1 MAFLSLYRKY
11 RPKQFSDLVGQE
23 QVVQT
28 LKNSI
33 KFERISHAYLFA
45 GPRGTGKTS
54 TAKVYARALNCLVDD
69 GIEPCGQCDNC
80 QRIDNDQSMDL
91 IEIDAASNRGIE
103 AIRELREKVKFYPGE
118 GRYKIY
124 IIDEVHMLT
133 NQAFNALLKT
143 LEEPPEKVIF
153 ILATTEPHK
162 VIPTILSRCQ
172 RFDFSLLTQQEIAGR
187 LEYICQEEDIEY
199 EREALNLIAYSSS
212 GGMRDAISLLDQ
224 AISYSG
230 KDISLDQIEEMLGR
244 VKVKTLSRFVNYLA
258 EKDTAGA
265 IKLSGQ
271 LQSAGRTV
279 GRIVS
284 DLIDYCRQLMLI
296 ANDSPKM
303 AYRGLDSGRKNL
315 LENDSQLFA
324 AAEINY
330 IVSKLTELD
339 GQLRY
344 AERPDILLELTLV
357 RLTDPAADESRAGL
371 ARRLTKLEEKL
382 AALEGDQD
390 ISFAGKQ
397 EAAADNKEIADREI
411 ETVARETEAAVSE
424 IETGGGEKEIA
435 ADKQETDVGERGL
448 DQAKEDKEVVEPEKE
463 SVKAQ
468 PTTEKI
474 AQNDQ
479 KSSISEH
486 KDEKSDKIEDE
497 GAVSKEEA
505 GAQGSDSSKSAN
517 ESMSVNDSMSSRDSK
532 GSESRPIPEKTWQKI
547 LNDIRDEDIRTHA
560 MVKESKLPI
569 REGNELKF
577 IFPKDKQFHYQ
588 QADKKSALIERVVN
602 QLASEDLDVQLEIES
617 EVSGNGGHN
626 RGSRSGNFKREESS
640 STNRSNRDSQEEFPL
655 LKEAQKV
662 FGGRIIK
669 VSDEMISNFEGGNKN
684 EHEENDETGT
694 TDAG

>member
-11 RPKQFSDLVGQE
+11 RPKKFSDLVGQE

-54 TAKVYARALNCLVDD
+54 TAKVYARALNCLEDD
-69 GIEPCGQCDNC
+69 GIEPCGHCENC
-80 QRIDNDQSMDL
+80 KRIDNDQSMDL

-143 LEEPPEKVIF
+143 LEEPPENVIF

-199 EREALNLIAYSSS
+199 EKEALNLIAYSSS

-224 AISYSG
+224 AISYSS

-258 EKDTAGA
+258 ENDTAGA
-265 IKLSGQ
+265 IELSGQ

-296 ANDSPKM
+296 ANGSPKL
-303 AYRGLDSGRKNL
+303 AYRGIDSGRKNL
-315 LENDSQLFA
+315 LENDAQLFS

-339 GQLRY
+339 GELRY

-371 ARRLTKLEEKL
+371 ARRLTKLEDKL
-382 AALEGDQD
+382 AEIETGQGT
-390 ISFAGKQ
+390 SF
-397 EAAADNKEIADREI
+397 ADNKETSSDTREAVQAEAREKTI
-411 ETVARETEAAVSE
+411 EPETEA
-424 IETGGGEKEIA
+424 GKA
-435 ADKQETDVGERGL
+435 A
-448 DQAKEDKEVVEPEKE
+448 E
-463 SVKAQ
+463 SVSKDKS
-468 PTTEKI
+468 TEKI
-474 AQNDQ
+474 AQTNQ
-479 KSSISEH
+479 KQSASEQIA
-486 KDEKSDKIEDE
+486 DESDKIEDRRT
-497 GAVSKEEA
+497 VSEEKEMA
-505 GAQGSDSSKSAN
+505 DSPQS
-517 ESMSVNDSMSSRDSK
+517 
-532 GSESRPIPEKTWQKI
+532 SESRPIPEKTWQKI
-547 LNDIRDEDIRTHA
+547 LNDIRDEDVRTHA
-560 MVKESKLPI
+560 MVKESQIPLK
-569 REGNELKF
+569 EGNKLKF
-577 IFPKDKQFHYQ
+577 IFPRDKQFHYQ

-602 QLASEDLDVQLEIES
+602 QLASDSLRIELEIEGDGNSDTGNDS
-617 EVSGNGGHN
+617 EN
-626 RGSRSGNFKREESS
+626 RSGNFSKEENSS
-640 STNRSNRDSQEEFPL
+640 QKSSGRNSQEEFPL
-655 LKEAQKV
+655 LREAQKV

-669 VSDEMISNFEGGNKN
+669 VSDEMISKFEGGNNN
-684 EHEENDETGT
+684 EHEENDAAGA

>member
-11 RPKQFSDLVGQE
+11 RPKNFSDLVGQE

-54 TAKVYARALNCLVDD
+54 TAKVYARALNCLEED
-69 GIEPCGQCDNC
+69 GIEPCGHCENC

-143 LEEPPEKVIF
+143 LEEPPENVIF

-187 LEYICQEEDIEY
+187 LEFICQEEEIEY
-199 EREALNLIAYSSS
+199 ESEALNLIAYSSS

-230 KDISLDQIEEMLGR
+230 KDISLEEIEEMLGR
-244 VKVKTLSRFVNYLA
+244 VKVKTLSRFVNFLA
-258 EKDTAGA
+258 ENDTAGT
-265 IKLSGQ
+265 IELSGE

-296 ANDSPKM
+296 ANGSPKL
-303 AYRGLDSGRKNL
+303 AYRGIDSGRKNL
-315 LENDSQLFA
+315 LENDAQLFS

-357 RLTDPAADESRAGL
+357 RLTDPAADESKAGL
-371 ARRLTKLEEKL
+371 ARRLTKLEDKL
-382 AALEGDQD
+382 AAIETSQD
-390 ISFAGKQ
+390 ISFAGK
-397 EAAADNKEIADREI
+397 KETAQ
-411 ETVARETEAAVSE
+411 
-424 IETGGGEKEIA
+424 EKE
-435 ADKQETDVGERGL
+435 
-448 DQAKEDKEVVEPEKE
+448 KEESLESENQ
-463 SVKAQ
+463 SVKAW
-468 PTTEKI
+468 PIDDGIKKEEAGSDRKDESHKVDRESKDAGSADGNKFSEKI
-474 AQNDQ
+474 AQNAQ
-479 KSSISEH
+479 KDSLSKQEA
-486 KDEKSDKIEDE
+486 EKSDKIEDVE
-497 GAVSKEEA
+497 VGSQGEAAAESSKSTE
-505 GAQGSDSSKSAN
+505 SSKSA
-517 ESMSVNDSMSSRDSK
+517 
-532 GSESRPIPEKTWQKI
+532 ESRPIPEETWQKI

-560 MVKESKLPI
+560 MVKESQIPLK
-569 REGNELKF
+569 EGNKLKF
-577 IFPKDKQFHYQ
+577 VFPKDKQFHYQ
-588 QADKKSALIERVVN
+588 QAAKKSALIERVIN
-602 QLASEDLDVQLEIES
+602 QLASDNLDVRLEITGKDS
-617 EVSGNGGHN
+617 DNGGN
-626 RGSRSGNFKREESS
+626 DRGSNSGNFNQGESS
-640 STNRSNRDSQEEFPL
+640 STNISRKKRSNNKTQEEFPL
-655 LKEAQKV
+655 LKEAQKI

-669 VSDEMISNFEGGNKN
+669 VSDEMISNFQGGNKN

>member
-11 RPKQFSDLVGQE
+11 RPKKFSDLVGQE

-54 TAKVYARALNCLVDD
+54 TAKVYARALNCLEDD
-69 GIEPCGQCDNC
+69 GIEPCGHCENC
-80 QRIDNDQSMDL
+80 KRIDNDQSMDL

-143 LEEPPEKVIF
+143 LEEPPENVIF

-187 LEYICQEEDIEY
+187 LKYICQEEDIEY
-199 EREALNLIAYSSS
+199 EKEALNLIAYSSS

-224 AISYSG
+224 AISYSS
-230 KDISLDQIEEMLGR
+230 KEISLDQIEEMLGR

-258 EKDTAGA
+258 ENDTASV
-265 IKLSGQ
+265 IELSGQ

-296 ANDSPKM
+296 ANGSPKL
-303 AYRGLDSGRKNL
+303 AYRGIDSGRKNL
-315 LENDSQLFA
+315 LENDAQLFS

-339 GQLRY
+339 GELRY

-371 ARRLTKLEEKL
+371 ARRLTKLEDKL
-382 AALEGDQD
+382 AEIETGQGT
-390 ISFAGKQ
+390 SF
-397 EAAADNKEIADREI
+397 ADNKETSSDTREAVQAEAREKTI
-411 ETVARETEAAVSE
+411 EPETEA
-424 IETGGGEKEIA
+424 GKA
-435 ADKQETDVGERGL
+435 A
-448 DQAKEDKEVVEPEKE
+448 E
-463 SVKAQ
+463 SVSKDKS
-468 PTTEKI
+468 TEKVAQTNQKQSASEQI
-474 AQNDQ
+474 A
-479 KSSISEH
+479 
-486 KDEKSDKIEDE
+486 DESDKIEDRRT
-497 GAVSKEEA
+497 VSEEKEMA
-505 GAQGSDSSKSAN
+505 DSPQS
-517 ESMSVNDSMSSRDSK
+517 
-532 GSESRPIPEKTWQKI
+532 SESRPIPEKTWQKI
-547 LNDIRDEDIRTHA
+547 LNDIRDEDVRTHA
-560 MVKESKLPI
+560 MVKESQIPLK
-569 REGNELKF
+569 EGNKLKF
-577 IFPKDKQFHYQ
+577 IFPRDKQFHYQ

-602 QLASEDLDVQLEIES
+602 QLASDSLRIELEIEGDGNSDTGNDS
-617 EVSGNGGHN
+617 EN
-626 RGSRSGNFKREESS
+626 RSGNFSKEENSS
-640 STNRSNRDSQEEFPL
+640 QKSSGRNSQEEFPL
-655 LKEAQKV
+655 LREAQKV

-669 VSDEMISNFEGGNKN
+669 VSDEMISKFEGGNNN
-684 EHEENDETGT
+684 EHEENDAAGA

>member
-11 RPKQFSDLVGQE
+11 RPKNFSDLVGQE

-33 KFERISHAYLFA
+33 EFERISHAYLFA

-54 TAKVYARALNCLVDD
+54 TAKVYARALNCLEKDR
-69 GIEPCGQCDNC
+69 IEPCGQCENC
-80 QRIDNDQSMDL
+80 KRIDNDQSMDL

-143 LEEPPEKVIF
+143 LEEPPDKVIF

-187 LEYICQEEDIEY
+187 LEYICQEEDIQY

-230 KDISLDQIEEMLGR
+230 KDISLEQIEEMLGR

-258 EKDTAGA
+258 TNDTAGV
-265 IKLSGQ
+265 IELSGQ

-296 ANDSPKM
+296 ANDSPKL

-315 LENDSQLFA
+315 LENDSKLFSA
-324 AAEINY
+324 DEINY

-357 RLTDPAADESRAGL
+357 KLTDPAADESRAGL
-371 ARRLTKLEEKL
+371 ARRLTEIENKL
-382 AALEGDQD
+382 AAIESGQG
-390 ISFAGKQ
+390 ISFAPEEEVLV
-397 EAAADNKEIADREI
+397 EAEKRSV
-411 ETVARETEAAVSE
+411 ETKRAVEPKSSGGSE
-424 IETGGGEKEIA
+424 S
-435 ADKQETDVGERGL
+435 L
-448 DQAKEDKEVVEPEKE
+448 VEPETKDK
-463 SVKAQ
+463 SVD
-468 PTTEKI
+468 KI
-474 AQNDQ
+474 AQNTQ
-479 KSSISEH
+479 KDSVSEQRV
-486 KDEKSDKIEDE
+486 EKSDKIDSIRQAE
-497 GAVSKEEA
+497 S
-505 GAQGSDSSKSAN
+505 SDSRGKKVAQSSKN
-517 ESMSVNDSMSSRDSK
+517 T
-532 GSESRPIPEKTWQKI
+532 ESRPIPEKTWQKI
-547 LNDIRDEDIRTHA
+547 LNDIRNEDIRTHA
-560 MVKESKLPI
+560 MVKESQLPI
-569 REGNELKF
+569 RKGDKLKF

-588 QADKKSALIERVVN
+588 QAAKQSALIERVVN
-602 QLASEDLDVQLEIES
+602 QLASENLTVQLEIEGEKS
-617 EVSGNGGHN
+617 NVEGNKVSNDYKEG
-626 RGSRSGNFKREESS
+626 RSGNFSKGESS
-640 STNRSNRDSQEEFPL
+640 SQKSSNRSSQGEFPL

-669 VSDEMISNFEGGNKN
+669 VSDEMISNFKGGNKN

>member
-11 RPKQFSDLVGQE
+11 RPKKFSDLVGQE

-33 KFERISHAYLFA
+33 EFERISHAYLFA

-54 TAKVYARALNCLVDD
+54 TAKVYARALNCLEDD

-80 QRIDNDQSMDL
+80 NRIDNDQSMDL

-143 LEEPPEKVIF
+143 LEEPPDKVIF

-187 LEYICQEEDIEY
+187 LEYICQEEDIQY
-199 EREALNLIAYSSS
+199 EKEALNLIAYSSS

-258 EKDTAGA
+258 KDDTTGA
-265 IKLSGQ
+265 IQ
-271 LQSAGRTV
+271 LAGEIQSAGRTV

-296 ANDSPKM
+296 ANDSPKL

-315 LENDSQLFA
+315 LENDGQLFS

-357 RLTDPAADESRAGL
+357 RLTDPAADESSAGL

-382 AALEGDQD
+382 TVIEDGQD
-390 ISFAGKQ
+390 VSFAGN
-397 EAAADNKEIADREI
+397 EDTASVKEEDSI
-411 ETVARETEAAVSE
+411 ES
-424 IETGGGEKEIA
+424 G
-435 ADKQETDVGERGL
+435 
-448 DQAKEDKEVVEPEKE
+448 KE
-463 SVKAQ
+463 SVEAGKESGKAGEDQ
-468 PTTEKI
+468 SFDGIKEKVETDRESKTVEKI

-479 KSSISEH
+479 KQATSEQ
-486 KDEKSDKIEDE
+486 KGEKSDKIEDE
-497 GAVSKEEA
+497 GDVSKEKTV
-505 GAQGSDSSKSAN
+505 AQSSKSN
-517 ESMSVNDSMSSRDSK
+517 
-532 GSESRPIPEKTWQKI
+532 ESRPIPEKTWHKI

-560 MVKESKLPI
+560 MVKESQIPI
-569 REGNELKF
+569 REGNKLKF

-602 QLASEDLDVQLEIES
+602 QLASEDLNVRLEIKGKD
-617 EVSGNGGHN
+617 SGKGGNN
-626 RGSRSGNFKREESS
+626 RGSRSGNFNKGESS
-640 STNRSNRDSQEEFPL
+640 STNSSKRKSRKSQEEFPL
-655 LKEAQKV
+655 LREAQKV

-684 EHEENDETGT
+684 EHEENDETGA

>member
-11 RPKQFSDLVGQE
+11 RPTNFSDLVGQE

-33 KFERISHAYLFA
+33 EFERISHAYLFA

-54 TAKVYARALNCLVDD
+54 TAKVYARALNCLEEDR
-69 GIEPCGQCDNC
+69 IEPCGQCENC
-80 QRIDNDQSMDL
+80 KRIDNDQSMDL

-143 LEEPPEKVIF
+143 LEEPPDKVIF

-187 LEYICQEEDIEY
+187 LEYICQEEDIQY

-230 KDISLDQIEEMLGR
+230 KDISLEQIEEMLGR
-244 VKVKTLSRFVNYLA
+244 VKVKTLSIFVNYLA
-258 EKDTAGA
+258 TNDTASA
-265 IKLSGQ
+265 IEISGQ

-296 ANDSPKM
+296 ANDSPKL

-315 LENDSQLFA
+315 LENDSKLFSA
-324 AAEINY
+324 DEINY

-371 ARRLTKLEEKL
+371 ARRLTEIEDKL
-382 AALEGDQD
+382 AAIESGQG
-390 ISFAGKQ
+390 ISFAPEEEVLV
-397 EAAADNKEIADREI
+397 EAEKKSV
-411 ETVARETEAAVSE
+411 ETKRSVEPKSSGGSE
-424 IETGGGEKEIA
+424 SS
-435 ADKQETDVGERGL
+435 
-448 DQAKEDKEVVEPEKE
+448 VEPETKDK
-463 SVKAQ
+463 SVD
-468 PTTEKI
+468 KI
-474 AQNDQ
+474 AQNAQ
-479 KSSISEH
+479 KDSVSEQRV
-486 KDEKSDKIEDE
+486 EKSDKIDSIRQAE
-497 GAVSKEEA
+497 S
-505 GAQGSDSSKSAN
+505 SDSRGKKVAQSSKN
-517 ESMSVNDSMSSRDSK
+517 T
-532 GSESRPIPEKTWQKI
+532 ESRPIPEKTWQKI
-547 LNDIRDEDIRTHA
+547 LNDIRNEDVRTHA
-560 MVKESKLPI
+560 MVKESQLPI
-569 REGNELKF
+569 RKGDKLKF
-577 IFPKDKQFHYQ
+577 IFSKDKQFHYQ
-588 QADKKSALIERVVN
+588 QAAKQSALIERVVN
-602 QLASEDLDVQLEIES
+602 QLASENLTVQLEIEGEKS
-617 EVSGNGGHN
+617 NVEGNKVSNDYKEG
-626 RGSRSGNFKREESS
+626 RPGNFSKGESS
-640 STNRSNRDSQEEFPL
+640 SQNSSNRSSQGEFPL

-669 VSDEMISNFEGGNKN
+669 VSDEMISNFKGGNKN

>member
-54 TAKVYARALNCLVDD
+54 TAKVYARALNCLEDD
-69 GIEPCGQCDNC
+69 GIEPCGHCENC
-80 QRIDNDQSMDL
+80 KRIDNEQSMDL

-199 EREALNLIAYSSS
+199 EKEALNLIAYSSS

-230 KDISLDQIEEMLGR
+230 KNISLDQIEEMLGR

-258 EKDTAGA
+258 ENDTARA
-265 IKLSGQ
+265 IELSGE

-279 GRIVS
+279 GRIAS

-296 ANDSPKM
+296 ANDSPKL

-315 LENDSQLFA
+315 LEKDAQLFS

-330 IVSKLTELD
+330 IVSRLTELD

-357 RLTDPAADESRAGL
+357 RLTDPAADESNTGL
-371 ARRLTKLEEKL
+371 ARRLAKLEDKL
-382 AALEGDQD
+382 AAIATGQD
-390 ISFAGKQ
+390 ISLTRAGGTASDRDKSV
-397 EAAADNKEIADREI
+397 AGNKGSEQAETAEEIKE
-411 ETVARETEAAVSE
+411 
-424 IETGGGEKEIA
+424 EKEPVGKSKTEEKVGA
-435 ADKQETDVGERGL
+435 GEMAGAD
-448 DQAKEDKEVVEPEKE
+448 DKSK
-463 SVKAQ
+463 SA
-468 PTTEKI
+468 EKI
-474 AQNDQ
+474 AWNDQ
-479 KSSISEH
+479 KSSNSEQ
-486 KDEKSDKIEDE
+486 KDKKSDKIEE
-497 GAVSKEEA
+497 RAGSKEQAEV
-505 GAQGSDSSKSAN
+505 QSS
-517 ESMSVNDSMSSRDSK
+517 ESI
-532 GSESRPIPEKTWQKI
+532 ESRPIPEKTWQKI
-547 LNDIRDEDIRTHA
+547 LSDIRDEDIRTHA
-560 MVKESKLPI
+560 MVKESQIPI
-569 REGNELKF
+569 REGNKLKF
-577 IFPKDKQFHYQ
+577 IFSKDKQFHYQ

-602 QLASEDLDVQLEIES
+602 QLASEELNVQLEIEGN
-617 EVSGNGGHN
+617 SGNGDNN
-626 RGSRSGNFKREESS
+626 RGSQSGNFNRGESS
-640 STNRSNRDSQEEFPL
+640 SKSSSNRKPRKSQEEFPL
-655 LKEAQKV
+655 LREAQKV

-684 EHEENDETGT
+684 EHEEDDETGA

>member
-11 RPKQFSDLVGQE
+11 RPKNFSDLVGQE

-33 KFERISHAYLFA
+33 EFERISHAYLFA

-54 TAKVYARALNCLVDD
+54 TAKVYARALNCLEEER
-69 GIEPCGQCDNC
+69 IEPCGQCENC
-80 QRIDNDQSMDL
+80 KRIDNDQSMDL

-143 LEEPPEKVIF
+143 LEEPPDKVIF

-172 RFDFSLLTQQEIAGR
+172 LFDFSLLTQQEIASR
-187 LEYICQEEDIEY
+187 LEYICQEENIQY

-230 KDISLDQIEEMLGR
+230 KDISLEQIEEMLGR

-258 EKDTAGA
+258 ENDTAGA
-265 IKLSGQ
+265 IELSGQ

-296 ANDSPKM
+296 ANDSPKL

-315 LENDSQLFA
+315 LENDSKLFSA
-324 AAEINY
+324 DEINY

-371 ARRLTKLEEKL
+371 ARRLTEIEDKL
-382 AALEGDQD
+382 AAIESGQG
-390 ISFAGKQ
+390 ISFAPEEEVLV
-397 EAAADNKEIADREI
+397 EAEKKSV
-411 ETVARETEAAVSE
+411 ETKSS
-424 IETGGGEKEIA
+424 GGSKSS
-435 ADKQETDVGERGL
+435 
-448 DQAKEDKEVVEPEKE
+448 VEPETKDK
-463 SVKAQ
+463 SVD
-468 PTTEKI
+468 KI
-474 AQNDQ
+474 AQNTQ
-479 KSSISEH
+479 KDSVSEQRF
-486 KDEKSDKIEDE
+486 EKSDKIDSIRQAE
-497 GAVSKEEA
+497 S
-505 GAQGSDSSKSAN
+505 SDSRGKKVAQSSKN
-517 ESMSVNDSMSSRDSK
+517 T
-532 GSESRPIPEKTWQKI
+532 ESRPIPEKTWQKI
-547 LNDIRDEDIRTHA
+547 LNDIRNEDIRTHA
-560 MVKESKLPI
+560 MVKESQLPI
-569 REGNELKF
+569 RKGDKLKF
-577 IFPKDKQFHYQ
+577 IFSKDKQFHYQ
-588 QADKKSALIERVVN
+588 QAAKQSALIERVVN
-602 QLASEDLDVQLEIES
+602 QLASENLTVQLEIEG
-617 EVSGNGGHN
+617 EKNINDNREGG
-626 RGSRSGNFKREESS
+626 SGNFSKGESS
-640 STNRSNRDSQEEFPL
+640 SQNSSNRSSQGEFPL

-669 VSDEMISNFEGGNKN
+669 VSDEMISNFKGGNKN

>member
-11 RPKQFSDLVGQE
+11 RPKKFSDLVGQK

-28 LKNSI
+28 LKNAI

-54 TAKVYARALNCLVDD
+54 TAKVYARALNCLEDE
-69 GIEPCGQCDNC
+69 GIEPCGQCENC
-80 QRIDNDQSMDL
+80 KRIDNDQSMDL
-91 IEIDAASNRGIE
+91 IEIDAASNRGVE

-143 LEEPPEKVIF
+143 LEEPPENVIF

-187 LEYICQEEDIEY
+187 LEYICQEEEIEY

-230 KDISLDQIEEMLGR
+230 KDISLEEIEEMLGR
-244 VKVKTLSRFVNYLA
+244 VNVKTLSSIVNYLA
-258 EKDTAGA
+258 ENDTAGA
-265 IKLSGQ
+265 IQLSGQ
-271 LQSAGRTV
+271 LQSDGRTV

-296 ANDSPKM
+296 ANGSSKL
-303 AYRGLDSGRKNL
+303 AYRGLDSGRKKL
-315 LENDSQLFA
+315 LENDAQLFS

-339 GQLRY
+339 DQLRY

-357 RLTDPAADESRAGL
+357 RLTDPAADESKAGL
-371 ARRLTKLEEKL
+371 ARRLTKLEDKL
-382 AALEGDQD
+382 AGIETAQD
-390 ISFAGKQ
+390 ISLAG
-397 EAAADNKEIADREI
+397 ERDAKEK
-411 ETVARETEAAVSE
+411 ETV
-424 IETGGGEKEIA
+424 
-435 ADKQETDVGERGL
+435 TDVGKAAAGR
-448 DQAKEDKEVVEPEKE
+448 KETAPIKEVKKAAESGKEPETTDGE
-463 SVKAQ
+463 SK
-468 PTTEKI
+468 TTGSADENITVEKDENKSSEKT
-474 AQNDQ
+474 AHNAQ
-479 KSSISEH
+479 KSSDFEQ
-486 KDEKSDKIEDE
+486 KADKSDKIEDKVS
-497 GAVSKEEA
+497 GSKEETVA
-505 GAQGSDSSKSAN
+505 ESSKSA
-517 ESMSVNDSMSSRDSK
+517 
-532 GSESRPIPEKTWQKI
+532 ESRPIPEKTWQKI

-560 MVKESKLPI
+560 MVKESQIPL
-569 REGNELKF
+569 REGNKLRF
-577 IFPKDKQFHYQ
+577 LFPKDKQFHYQ
-588 QADKKSALIERVVN
+588 QAAKKSDLIERVIN
-602 QLASEDLDVQLEIES
+602 QLASDNLDVRLEIEGRDS
-617 EVSGNGGHN
+617 RNGGNN
-626 RGSRSGNFKREESS
+626 RGSSSGNFKQEESS
-640 STNRSNRDSQEEFPL
+640 SPSSSDKKTQEEFPL
-655 LKEAQKV
+655 LKEAQRV

-669 VSDEMISNFEGGNKN
+669 VSDEMISNFQGGNKN

>member
-11 RPKQFSDLVGQE
+11 RPKNFSDLVGQE

-33 KFERISHAYLFA
+33 EFERISHAYLFA

-54 TAKVYARALNCLVDD
+54 TAKVYARALNCLEEER
-69 GIEPCGQCDNC
+69 IEPCGQCENC
-80 QRIDNDQSMDL
+80 KRIDNDQSMDL

-143 LEEPPEKVIF
+143 LEEPPDKVIF

-172 RFDFSLLTQQEIAGR
+172 RFDFSLLTQQEIASR
-187 LEYICQEEDIEY
+187 LEYICQEENIQY

-230 KDISLDQIEEMLGR
+230 KDISLEQIEEMLGR

-258 EKDTAGA
+258 ENDTAGA
-265 IKLSGQ
+265 IELSGQ

-296 ANDSPKM
+296 ANDSPKL

-315 LENDSQLFA
+315 LENDSKLFSA
-324 AAEINY
+324 DEINY

-371 ARRLTKLEEKL
+371 ARRLTEIEDKL
-382 AALEGDQD
+382 AAIESGQG
-390 ISFAGKQ
+390 ISFAPEEEVLV
-397 EAAADNKEIADREI
+397 EAEKKSV
-411 ETVARETEAAVSE
+411 ETKSS
-424 IETGGGEKEIA
+424 GGSKSS
-435 ADKQETDVGERGL
+435 
-448 DQAKEDKEVVEPEKE
+448 VEPETKDK
-463 SVKAQ
+463 SVD
-468 PTTEKI
+468 KI
-474 AQNDQ
+474 AQNTQ
-479 KSSISEH
+479 KDSVSEQRF
-486 KDEKSDKIEDE
+486 EKSDKIDSIRQAE
-497 GAVSKEEA
+497 S
-505 GAQGSDSSKSAN
+505 SDSRGKKVAQSSKN
-517 ESMSVNDSMSSRDSK
+517 T
-532 GSESRPIPEKTWQKI
+532 ESRPIPEKTWQKI
-547 LNDIRDEDIRTHA
+547 LNDIRNEDIRTHA
-560 MVKESKLPI
+560 MVKESQLPI
-569 REGNELKF
+569 RKGDKLKF
-577 IFPKDKQFHYQ
+577 IFSKDKQFHYQ
-588 QADKKSALIERVVN
+588 QAAKQSALIERVVN
-602 QLASEDLDVQLEIES
+602 QLASENLTVQLEIEG
-617 EVSGNGGHN
+617 EKNINDNREGG
-626 RGSRSGNFKREESS
+626 SGNFSKGESS
-640 STNRSNRDSQEEFPL
+640 SQNSSNRSSQGEFPL

-669 VSDEMISNFEGGNKN
+669 VSDEMISNFKGGNKN

>member
-11 RPKQFSDLVGQE
+11 RPKKFSDLVGQE

-54 TAKVYARALNCLVDD
+54 TAKVYARALNCLEDD
-69 GIEPCGQCDNC
+69 GIEPCGHCENC
-80 QRIDNDQSMDL
+80 KRIDNDQSMDL

-143 LEEPPEKVIF
+143 LEEPPENVIF

-199 EREALNLIAYSSS
+199 EKEALNLIAYSSS

-224 AISYSG
+224 AISYSS

-258 EKDTAGA
+258 ENDTASV
-265 IKLSGQ
+265 IELSGQ

-296 ANDSPKM
+296 ANGSPKL
-303 AYRGLDSGRKNL
+303 AYRGIDSGRKNL
-315 LENDSQLFA
+315 LENDAQLFS

-339 GQLRY
+339 GELRY

-371 ARRLTKLEEKL
+371 ARRLTKLEDKL
-382 AALEGDQD
+382 AEIETGQGT
-390 ISFAGKQ
+390 SF
-397 EAAADNKEIADREI
+397 ADNKETSSDTREAVQAEAREKTI
-411 ETVARETEAAVSE
+411 EPETEA
-424 IETGGGEKEIA
+424 GKA
-435 ADKQETDVGERGL
+435 A
-448 DQAKEDKEVVEPEKE
+448 E
-463 SVKAQ
+463 SVSKDKS
-468 PTTEKI
+468 TEKVAQTNQKQSASEQI
-474 AQNDQ
+474 A
-479 KSSISEH
+479 
-486 KDEKSDKIEDE
+486 DESDKIEDRRTDSE
-497 GAVSKEEA
+497 EKEMA
-505 GAQGSDSSKSAN
+505 DSPQS
-517 ESMSVNDSMSSRDSK
+517 
-532 GSESRPIPEKTWQKI
+532 SESRPIPEKTWQKI
-547 LNDIRDEDIRTHA
+547 LNDIRDEDVRTHA
-560 MVKESKLPI
+560 MVKESQIPLK
-569 REGNELKF
+569 EGNKLKF
-577 IFPKDKQFHYQ
+577 IFPRDKQFHYQ

-602 QLASEDLDVQLEIES
+602 QLASDSLRIELEIEGDGNSDTGNDS
-617 EVSGNGGHN
+617 EN
-626 RGSRSGNFKREESS
+626 RSGNFSKEENSS
-640 STNRSNRDSQEEFPL
+640 QKSSGRNSQEEFPL
-655 LKEAQKV
+655 LREAQKV

-669 VSDEMISNFEGGNKN
+669 VSDEMISKFEGGNNN
-684 EHEENDETGT
+684 EHEENDAAGA

>member
-11 RPKQFSDLVGQE
+11 RPKKFSDLVGQE

-33 KFERISHAYLFA
+33 EFERISHAYLFA

-54 TAKVYARALNCLVDD
+54 TAKVYARALNCLEED
-69 GIEPCGQCDNC
+69 GIEPCGQCENC
-80 QRIDNDQSMDL
+80 KRIDNDQSIDL

-187 LEYICQEEDIEY
+187 LEHICQKEDIQY
-199 EREALNLIAYSSS
+199 EKEALNLIAYSSS

-258 EKDTAGA
+258 TNDTAGV
-265 IKLSGQ
+265 IELSGE

-284 DLIDYCRQLMLI
+284 DLIDYSRQLMLI
-296 ANDSPKM
+296 ANDSPKL

-315 LENDSQLFA
+315 LEDDSQLFTA
-324 AAEINY
+324 EEINY

-382 AALEGDQD
+382 AA
-390 ISFAGKQ
+390 
-397 EAAADNKEIADREI
+397 
-411 ETVARETEAAVSE
+411 
-424 IETGGGEKEIA
+424 IETGQDITFAGDKETAPVKKAGKPAGAGKESLESGKEQSFEDMKEKV
-435 ADKQETDVGERGL
+435 ETDRESKTVEKDKKSEAFTTDGESKAAGTVGEN
-448 DQAKEDKEVVEPEKE
+448 KF
-463 SVKAQ
+463 S
-468 PTTEKI
+468 EKI
-474 AQNDQ
+474 VQNDQ
-479 KSSISEH
+479 KSSLSEQ
-486 KDEKSDKIEDE
+486 KDGKSDKIEDK
-497 GAVSKEEA
+497 GVGSEEKSM
-505 GAQGSDSSKSAN
+505 AQSSKST
-517 ESMSVNDSMSSRDSK
+517 
-532 GSESRPIPEKTWQKI
+532 ESRPIPDKTWQKI
-547 LNDIRDEDIRTHA
+547 LNEIRNEDIRTHA
-560 MVKESKLPI
+560 MVKESQIPI
-569 REGNELKF
+569 KEGNKLKL
-577 IFPKDKQFHYQ
+577 IFSKDKQFHYQ
-588 QADKKSALIERVVN
+588 QADKKSALIERIVN
-602 QLASEDLDVQLEIES
+602 QLASEDLDVRLEIEGQNS
-617 EVSGNGGHN
+617 SNGRNN
-626 RGSRSGNFKREESS
+626 RGNHSGNFNKEESS
-640 STNRSNRDSQEEFPL
+640 STNNSKRGPKKAQEDFPL